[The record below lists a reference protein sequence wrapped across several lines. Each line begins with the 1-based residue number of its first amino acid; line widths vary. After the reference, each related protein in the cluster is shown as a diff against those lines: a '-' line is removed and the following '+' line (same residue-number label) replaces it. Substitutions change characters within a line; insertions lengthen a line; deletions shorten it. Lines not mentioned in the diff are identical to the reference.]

1 MSFCK
6 GGKYGSNPVEVP
18 VNLEQLVGNPEYI
31 FYAVIAVCVVVVT
44 VCFVMLVSSL
54 RTSLARLR
62 KTLDVVNER
71 AHQLEPILDGVARI
85 EENLNEAIGDAQV
98 YLEKL
103 QGDATKVLSEVAVTL
118 GRLQQLQ
125 QVLEERLDKD
135 VPPILE
141 ETKELVS
148 GVNDITRDVQKKVK
162 AADELFEA
170 IEETGETVR
179 MVTGIMRGGF
189 TGLAVQL
196 ASLAVGMKASL
207 EYVADNIHKGGED
220 K

>member
-1 MSFCK
+1 MSFYK
-6 GGKYGSNPVEVP
+6 GGKYGSNPVEVT
-18 VNLEQLVGNPEYI
+18 VNLEQFVGNPEYI
-31 FYAVIAVCVVVVT
+31 FYAVIAVCLVVVT

-71 AHQLEPILDGVARI
+71 AHQLEPVLDGVARI

-98 YLEKL
+98 YLERL
-103 QGDATKVLSEVAVTL
+103 QGDASKVLSEAAVTL

-141 ETKELVS
+141 ETKEVVS

>member
-18 VNLEQLVGNPEYI
+18 VNLEQFVGNPEYI
-31 FYAVIAVCVVVVT
+31 FYAVIAVCLVVVT

-71 AHQLEPILDGVARI
+71 AHQLEPVLDGVARI
-85 EENLNEAIGDAQV
+85 EENLNEAIVDAQV
-98 YLEKL
+98 YLERL
-103 QGDATKVLSEVAVTL
+103 QGDASKVLSEAAVTL

-125 QVLEERLDKD
+125 RVLEERLDKD

-141 ETKELVS
+141 ETKEVVS

>member
-31 FYAVIAVCVVVVT
+31 FYAVIAVCLVVVT

>member
-1 MSFCK
+1 M
-6 GGKYGSNPVEVP
+6 
-18 VNLEQLVGNPEYI
+18 NLDQFMGNPQYI
-31 FYAVIAVCVVVVT
+31 FYAVVAVCLIVVT
-44 VCFVMLVSSL
+44 ICFVMLVFSVRSSL
-54 RTSLARLR
+54 SKLR
-62 KTLDVVNER
+62 KSLDLVDR
-71 AHQLEPILDGVARI
+71 RIQQLEPILDGVAKV
-85 EENLNEAIGDAQV
+85 EENVNDVIGDAQQ

-103 QGDATKVLSEVAVTL
+103 QGNATKVMSEAAETI
-118 GRLQQLQ
+118 GRLRQIE

-141 ETKELVS
+141 ETRELVS
-148 GVNDITRDVQKKVK
+148 GVNEITRDVQKKVK

-170 IEETGETVR
+170 IEETGQTVR
-179 MVTGIMRGGF
+179 MVTGIVRGGF

-207 EYVADNIHKGGED
+207 EYVADNIHKGGDD

>member
-1 MSFCK
+1 M
-6 GGKYGSNPVEVP
+6 
-18 VNLEQLVGNPEYI
+18 NLDQFMGNPQYI
-31 FYAVIAVCVVVVT
+31 FYAVVALCLVVVT
-44 VCFVMLVSSL
+44 ICIVMLVLSVRSFL
-54 RTSLARLR
+54 SKLR
-62 KTLDVVNER
+62 KSLDFVDR
-71 AHQLEPILDGVARI
+71 RIQQMEPILDGVAKV
-85 EENLNEAIGDAQV
+85 EENINDMIGDAQE

-103 QGDATKVLSEVAVTL
+103 QGDASKVMSEAAETI
-118 GRLQQLQ
+118 GRLRQIE

-148 GVNDITRDVQKKVK
+148 GVNEITRDVQRKVK

-179 MVTGIMRGGF
+179 MVTGIVRGGF

-207 EYVADNIHKGGED
+207 EYVADNIHKGGDD

>member
-103 QGDATKVLSEVAVTL
+103 QDDATKVLSEVAVTL

-141 ETKELVS
+141 ETRELVS

>member
-1 MSFCK
+1 M
-6 GGKYGSNPVEVP
+6 
-18 VNLEQLVGNPEYI
+18 NLEQLVGNPEYI
-31 FYAVIAVCVVVVT
+31 FYAVIAVCLVVVT

-71 AHQLEPILDGVARI
+71 AHQLGPVLDGAARI

-98 YLEKL
+98 CLEKL

-141 ETKELVS
+141 ETRELVS

>member
-1 MSFCK
+1 M
-6 GGKYGSNPVEVP
+6 
-18 VNLEQLVGNPEYI
+18 NLDQFMGNPQYI
-31 FYAVIAVCVVVVT
+31 FYAVVALCLVVVT
-44 VCFVMLVSSL
+44 ICIVMLVLSVRSFL
-54 RTSLARLR
+54 SKLR
-62 KTLDVVNER
+62 KSLDFVDR
-71 AHQLEPILDGVARI
+71 RIQQMEPILDGVAKV
-85 EENLNEAIGDAQV
+85 EENINDMIGDAQE
-98 YLEKL
+98 YFEKL
-103 QGDATKVLSEVAVTL
+103 QGDASKVMSEAAETI
-118 GRLQQLQ
+118 GRLRQIE

-148 GVNDITRDVQKKVK
+148 GVNEITRDVQRKVK

-179 MVTGIMRGGF
+179 MVTGIVRGGF

-207 EYVADNIHKGGED
+207 EYVADNIHKGGDD

>member
-6 GGKYGSNPVEVP
+6 GGKYGSNPVEVT
-18 VNLEQLVGNPEYI
+18 VNLEQFVGNPEYI
-31 FYAVIAVCVVVVT
+31 FYAVIAVCLVVVT

-71 AHQLEPILDGVARI
+71 AHQLEPVLDGVARI

-98 YLEKL
+98 YLERL
-103 QGDATKVLSEVAVTL
+103 QGDASKVLSEAAVTL

-141 ETKELVS
+141 ETKEVVS